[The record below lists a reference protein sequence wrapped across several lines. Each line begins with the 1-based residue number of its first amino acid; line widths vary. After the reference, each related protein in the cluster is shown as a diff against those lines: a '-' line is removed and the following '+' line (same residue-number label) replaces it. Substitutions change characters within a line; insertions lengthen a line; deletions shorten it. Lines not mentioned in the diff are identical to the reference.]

1 MRAFLRIFHDLWL
14 FVKIVIKHGI
24 TNAISSRAVYILG
37 TKIKHLNKLKKQL
50 TYSVWAEGSP
60 PDSLGV
66 HYDLIHPGRVTSSVG
81 HVTVPHLYTPSFVPH
96 ITILSKKP
104 EGRMGGSK
112 NWNILKKLSYE
123 FKNCLQIFHIYYES
137 FLKNI
142 PWFMTICENC
152 HKTWYNQ
159 C

>member
-1 MRAFLRIFHDLWL
+1 M
-14 FVKIVIKHGI
+14 KIVIKHGI

-37 TKIKHLNKLKKQL
+37 TKNKTPKNWKKQL

-66 HYDLIHPGRVTSSVG
+66 HYDLIHPSRVTSSVG

-123 FKNCLQIFHIYYES
+123 FKNCFKFFIFIMRAFLRIFHDLWLFVKIVIKYCITNAISSRAVYI
-137 FLKNI
+137 LGTK
-142 PWFMTICENC
+142 
-152 HKTWYNQ
+152 
-159 C
+159 